1 MSPSSSVDIRAFPP
15 AAGTDD
21 DDPSR
26 PEAGAHEAATAS
38 AQQPGSSSAQTR
50 TDLHHTQST
59 SSLSSLGRRHSLT
72 SPSDSNPSFAAQQRR
87 PSGSQP
93 RSPKLPSTR
102 GSIQDAS
109 GASTS
114 RSGPARPFADMRTS
128 TMFETRDAESF
139 NRDRNPLE
147 WTIPPSHSTGS
158 RGLSAV
164 PRAATIFLGK
174 DHERWKQHARDS
186 LDGET
191 MGTHL
196 AWKRGTA
203 SLVGVTRSSI
213 SALGLGEDEPSDDL
227 YNSHDDETFSASG
240 SSGPPTRRGS
250 RSRSTNSRSGSWGQS
265 VPQNLDAAAK
275 AAIAQGNGTS
285 KVSQLHLRGSTG
297 DSSMSSSM
305 VASPTS
311 PSMITTS
318 KFTLPRSRRF
328 SSNGPEAAFLRHET
342 VIGIH
347 TPRRGSAS
355 SGSAGSSGKN
365 TPNKGGAGE
374 RVALAPLSQIKA
386 PTNGKPSVLTFADD
400 EAAKGRETSRK
411 PKRKPLHK
419 RVHSSELLALAA
431 AAAAAA
437 AAAEEEDGTP
447 DHDDDAS
454 NASED
459 KFGLTSEQRNVS
471 YSSLLT
477 KPGPGHAQPRTPSP
491 RSGKVR
497 PRASL
502 QLARRRR
509 PIRVDGTLYDRS
521 GPFREGAVTDGL
533 SVRLFSSAD
542 SAEPG
547 YIDEDGHMTSVDEG
561 SAICDED
568 AEPTTYLITTPDN
581 RVSSAAKLRRWA
593 MDGEGRFWAA
603 MELMSVERKMRNAD
617 GGIGGV
623 SRAIIRGLRDRYV
636 EDLLDEV
643 QKAETL
649 NPTRTGVVAK
659 VLRTSDDKYIR
670 LEEDYPEEAFF
681 VIAGCDE
688 SELFPVVSLV
698 FCGALRAIS
707 AFHAA
712 GWLHGDIK
720 LENLMFDEQ
729 ARLVVIDYENANPF
743 RGVPGGDG
751 RVALV
756 SYDWIPPEAFP
767 GPQGR
772 RVGPSADLWAL
783 GANLVRAFAL
793 RDGIDDIEVREALLG
808 KGQSAF
814 LNFRRKYLLKRQIAG
829 SDPSSTST
837 TNAPPSPSAQTSGGS
852 HLQATVNPIPAPR
865 ITTSDEHLS
874 TDGSTHNGSQHQRS
888 SEIPSASLGSSPSR
902 RQPPRA
908 SDIDLTAILD
918 GESVDYSAASPA
930 FTSSNATKPL
940 SPPAPSA
947 GPSPVRLLRAFAT
960 QAPAMCQFVLARC
973 LSELPEERGADAE
986 AEGLEMVR
994 ELERQRDEIG
1004 DRSILA
1010 TGERAVRTAIDL
1022 SGSAWVKPKLEAARQ
1037 SLGLGE

>member
-1 MSPSSSVDIRAFPP
+1 MSSSSCVDIRAFPS
-15 AAGTDD
+15 AAGMDD

-26 PEAGAHEAATAS
+26 RPEAGGREAATAS

-50 TDLHHTQST
+50 SDLHHTHST

-93 RSPKLPSTR
+93 RSPNLPSPRAST
-102 GSIQDAS
+102 QDAS
-109 GASTS
+109 RASTS
-114 RSGPARPFADMRTS
+114 RASPARPFANMRTS

-147 WTIPPSHSTGS
+147 WTVPPSHSTGS

-265 VPQNLDAAAK
+265 VPQSLDAAAK
-275 AAIAQGNGTS
+275 AAIAQGNGAS
-285 KVSQLHLRGSTG
+285 KVDQLHQRGSTEG
-297 DSSMSSSM
+297 SSMSSSM

-318 KFTLPRSRRF
+318 KFSLPRSRRF

-365 TPNKGGAGE
+365 TPNKGSVGE
-374 RVALAPLSQIKA
+374 RVALAPLSQIKT
-386 PTNGKPSVLTFADD
+386 PTNGKPSILTFADD

-411 PKRKPLHK
+411 PKKKPLHK
-419 RVHSSELLALAA
+419 R
-431 AAAAAA
+431 
-437 AAAEEEDGTP
+437 
-447 DHDDDAS
+447 
-454 NASED
+454 
-459 KFGLTSEQRNVS
+459 
-471 YSSLLT
+471 
-477 KPGPGHAQPRTPSP
+477 PRTPSP
-491 RSGKVR
+491 RSGQFR
-497 PRASL
+497 SRASL

-509 PIRVDGTLYDRS
+509 PIRVDGTLYDRG

-542 SAEPG
+542 GAEPG
-547 YIDEDGHMTSVDEG
+547 YIDEDGHMTSVDES

-793 RDGIDDIEVREALLG
+793 RDGVDDIEVREALLG

-814 LNFRRKYLLKRQIAG
+814 LNFRRKYLLKRQGAG

-837 TNAPPSPSAQTSGGS
+837 TNAPPSPNAQTSGGD
-852 HLQATVNPIPAPR
+852 HLHATVNSISVPR

-874 TDGSTHNGSQHQRS
+874 TDGSRHEGSQHHHS
-888 SEIPSASLGSSPSR
+888 SEFSKSSPGSSPSR

-908 SDIDLTAILD
+908 SDIDLTAILE
-918 GESVDYSAASPA
+918 GESVDYSAASPGS
-930 FTSSNATKPL
+930 TSSNATKPL

-960 QAPAMCQFVLARC
+960 QAPGMCQFVLARC